1 MSKNKNNEFCYLAL
15 SDDILSKSNI
25 ELIRKSSRYGK
36 VIIGLMSD
44 YAINEYKSAPLLNFK
59 QRKLIA
65 ENLKNVHFVV
75 EQKTRDYTENL
86 IKYKPKYV
94 IHKKNF
100 WRKGHQKK
108 IRDKIIK
115 LISKWSGKLLEFS
128 INSENENS
136 IFQINPDLRRNKL
149 IRLINSKKIVRLL
162 ESHSSLSA
170 LIIEKLKL
178 NTNGA
183 TEEFDGLW
191 CSSLADSALRAK
203 PDNQSV
209 DLTTRVNSLNDIM
222 ETSTKPI
229 MFDAD
234 NGGSL
239 EQLPYVVKNLER
251 LSVSAMVM
259 EDKTGSKRNSLFDD
273 QSGSKQDSMNN
284 FCKKLKLAAKS
295 RVTKDLLIIARIE
308 SFILNKGLND
318 ALKRA
323 EAYSRA
329 GADLI
334 LIHSKAKTAKEI
346 FSFSKSFQKSKYFK
360 PLVCVPST
368 YSNTHENDLIKNGFK
383 VVIYANHLLRSIY
396 PAMLKT
402 AKSILKN
409 KKSRNIENTISPVK
423 EIINLIKQN
432 D

>member
-1 MSKNKNNEFCYLAL
+1 MKSLKKRNFCYIAL
-15 SDDILSKSNI
+15 SDDILTKSNI
-25 ELIRKSSRYGK
+25 EIIKKSSKYGF

-44 YAINEYKSAPLLNFK
+44 NAINEYKSAPLLNFN

-65 ENLKNVHFVV
+65 ENLKNVHKVV
-75 EQKTRDYTENL
+75 EQKTRDYTDNL

-94 IHKKNF
+94 IHKKNH
-100 WRKGHQKK
+100 WSKGHQKK
-108 IRDKIIK
+108 IRDKIIST
-115 LISKWSGKLLEFS
+115 ISKWSGKLLEFKTKEEFNTD
-128 INSENENS
+128 I
-136 IFQINPDLRRNKL
+136 IQTNPDLRRNKL
-149 IRLINSKKIVRLL
+149 VRLINSKKIVRLL

-170 LIIEKLKL
+170 LIIEKLKVDVK
-178 NTNGA
+178 NIS
-183 TEEFDGLW
+183 EEFDGLW
-191 CSSLADSALRAK
+191 CSSLADSAVRAK

-209 DLTTRVNSLNDIM
+209 DLTTRVNSLNDIL

-251 LSVSAMVM
+251 LGVSAMVM
-259 EDKTGSKRNSLFDD
+259 EDKVGSKKNSLFDD
-273 QSGSKQDSMNN
+273 QSGSKQDTISN
-284 FCKKLKLAAKS
+284 FCKKLKLASKS
-295 RVTKDLLIIARIE
+295 RVTNDLLIVARIE
-308 SFILNKGLND
+308 SFILNKGISD

-346 FSFSKSFQKSKYFK
+346 FSFSKLYKKSKYFK
-360 PLVCVPST
+360 PMVCVPST
-368 YSNTHENDLIKNGFK
+368 YSDTHEKDLIINGFK

-396 PAMLKT
+396 PAMIKT

-409 KKSRNIENTISPVK
+409 KKSRNIERNISSVK
-423 EIINLIKQN
+423 EIISLIKKN